1 LYIWL
6 QYYCW
11 LNLVGNL
18 RFATLDHFCELMLF
32 FPSCHIESPW
42 KDLRFDIP
50 VDVSDRWMH
59 FAKLAMM
66 ICSAW
71 DFFWGYLAG
80 PSRYSGQRNN
90 EGVVGQTIYNCGFM
104 SDCTIMGAASPGA
117 SVAPVVSLCHK
128 YLAALNAETRE
139 WLENT
144 DEFMCKQRYITWFDE

>member
-1 LYIWL
+1 MDLNPPGRTVTWELYIWL

-32 FPSCHIESPW
+32 FPSCHMESPR

-59 FAKLAMM
+59 FAKIAMM

-71 DFFWGYLAG
+71 DFFWDSLAG

-90 EGVVGQTIYNCGFM
+90 EVVVRQIISNCGFM
-104 SDCTIMGAASPGA
+104 SDCTIMGAAPPGT
-117 SVAPVVSLCHK
+117 SVPPVVNWCHK
-128 YLAALNAETRE
+128 YPAALNAETGE
-139 WLENT
+139 
-144 DEFMCKQRYITWFDE
+144 